1 MCVCRPGQ
9 SPTPRCEREL
19 RLPESSFCLSLR
31 QNDDVL
37 RLEDA
42 VRRSWSL
49 GYAGRCDGEHI
60 QLASGSTEGVQMV
73 RVVPEHLIDWVR
85 GQQASVLRD
94 RVRAVEVEYLQS
106 RTPPYRKEFTGG

>member
-9 SPTPRCEREL
+9 SPIPRCEREL

-49 GYAGRCDGEHI
+49 GYTGRCHREHV
-60 QLASGSTEGVQMV
+60 QLASGSTERVQMV
-73 RVVPEHLIDWVR
+73 CVVPEHLIDWVR

-94 RVRAVEVEYLQS
+94 RVRAVEVEYLQP
-106 RTPPYRKEFTGG
+106 RTPTDCKELTRG